1 MANEFGY
8 FIKSFTFIYF
18 RSKNTVNIL
27 IKNWLDMCIGAL
39 VYWAVGFALTFGDSF
54 GRILG
59 TSYFFFYSM
68 PGLKNFFLFLI
79 ITIIKKKFFSAY
91 KLSKWFFQFVFAAT
105 AATLVS
111 GSLAERCSFTAYI
124 VYSIMITGFIY
135 PIIAHWVWHPEG
147 WLSIMGFHDF
157 AGSAVVHLTGGT
169 YIIYNPNNRG
179 CVEKNRHLNFCHRE
193 THSSK
198 CASTDYIFSI
208 YRKFRLCKKNN
219 QTCCIFLSLSF
230 TTCFRTKTF
239 ASNGNSSSSQIKVIG
254 GTF

>member
-79 ITIIKKKFFSAY
+79 ITIIKKKIFFFFS
-91 KLSKWFFQFVFAAT
+91 LQTLEMVF
-105 AATLVS
+105 
-111 GSLAERCSFTAYI
+111 
-124 VYSIMITGFIY
+124 
-135 PIIAHWVWHPEG
+135 PICVCG
-147 WLSIMGFHDF
+147 
-157 AGSAVVHLTGGT
+157 
-169 YIIYNPNNRG
+169 NG
-179 CVEKNRHLNFCHRE
+179 C
-193 THSSK
+193 
-198 CASTDYIFSI
+198 
-208 YRKFRLCKKNN
+208 
-219 QTCCIFLSLSF
+219 
-230 TTCFRTKTF
+230 
-239 ASNGNSSSSQIKVIG
+239 NSSIWILSR
-254 GTF
+254 TM